1 MTVFSTTAGKLQ
13 TTAADWLENRR
24 RKTEF
29 RVQEVD
35 IYRQRMRC
43 SDSVRYNTSSQ
54 DWTGSMQMSPSGR
67 FQVIEEAK
75 PKKKILS
82 AEGVRWDA
90 AVIAIVAMVI
100 LCTGILLSDL
110 ACMGSGTKRISRLE
124 NTVAGITEENA
135 EMVRQMEISASDK
148 KVCTEAV
155 KLNLI
160 SSNAV
165 PTIRLT
171 VPADTNLTIST
182 VKTGE

>member
-13 TTAADWLENRR
+13 TTTADWLENRR
-24 RKTEF
+24 RKSDL
-29 RVQEVD
+29 RVQDVD

-43 SDSVRYNTSSQ
+43 SDSVRFDTNAQ
-54 DWTGSMQMSPSGR
+54 DWTKGMQMSPSGR

-75 PKKKILS
+75 PKKRIVS

-90 AVIAIVAMVI
+90 AVIVALVVI
-100 LCTGILLSDL
+100 CTGILLADL
-110 ACMGSGTKRISRLE
+110 AHMGTGTRTISRLE
-124 NTVAGITEENA
+124 TQVAGITEDNA
-135 EMVRQMEISASDK
+135 EILREMQMSASDP

-165 PTIRLT
+165 QTIRLT
-171 VPADTNLTIST
+171 VPADTNLTVT
-182 VKTGE
+182 TMRAGE

>member
-24 RKTEF
+24 RKAEF

-90 AVIAIVAMVI
+90 AIIAIVAVAI

-165 PTIRLT
+165 PTIHLT
-171 VPADTNLTIST
+171 VPADTNLTISA
-182 VKTGE
+182 VQTGE

>member
-13 TTAADWLENRR
+13 TTAADWLENKR
-24 RKTEF
+24 RKSEF
-29 RVQEVD
+29 RVQDVD

-43 SDSVRYNTSSQ
+43 SDSVRFDTNAQ
-54 DWTGSMQMSPSGR
+54 DWTKGMQMSPSGR

-75 PKKKILS
+75 PKKRILS

-90 AVIAIVAMVI
+90 AVIAIIAVI
-100 LCTGILLSDL
+100 VICAGVLLSDL
-110 ACMGSGTKRISRLE
+110 ACMGTGTRRISRLE
-124 NTVAGITEENA
+124 NQVAGITEDNA
-135 EMVRQMEISASDK
+135 EMLRQMQLNASDP

-165 PTIRLT
+165 QTIRLT
-171 VPADTNLTIST
+171 VPADTNLTISAMR
-182 VKTGE
+182 TGE

>member
-13 TTAADWLENRR
+13 TTAADWLENKR
-24 RKTEF
+24 RKSEF
-29 RVQEVD
+29 RVQDVD

-43 SDSVRYNTSSQ
+43 SDSVRFDTNTQ
-54 DWTGSMQMSPSGR
+54 DWTKGMQMSPSGR

-75 PKKKILS
+75 PKRKILS

-90 AVIAIVAMVI
+90 AVIAIIAVI
-100 LCTGILLSDL
+100 VICAGVLLSDL
-110 ACMGSGTKRISRLE
+110 ACMGTGTRKISRLE
-124 NTVAGITEENA
+124 NQVAGITEDNA
-135 EMVRQMEISASDK
+135 EMLRQMQLNASDP

-165 PTIRLT
+165 QTIRLT

-182 VKTGE
+182 MQTGE

>member
-90 AVIAIVAMVI
+90 AVIAIVAMVV

-110 ACMGSGTKRISRLE
+110 ACMGTGTRRISRLE

-182 VKTGE
+182 VQTGE

>member
-13 TTAADWLENRR
+13 TTAADWLENKR
-24 RKTEF
+24 RKSEF
-29 RVQEVD
+29 RVQDVD

-43 SDSVRYNTSSQ
+43 SDSVRFDTNTQ
-54 DWTGSMQMSPSGR
+54 DWTKGMQMSPSGR

-75 PKKKILS
+75 PKRRILS

-90 AVIAIVAMVI
+90 AVIAIIAVI
-100 LCTGILLSDL
+100 VICAGVLLSDL
-110 ACMGSGTKRISRLE
+110 ACMGTGTRKISRLE
-124 NTVAGITEENA
+124 NQVAGITEDNA
-135 EMVRQMEISASDK
+135 EMLRQMQLNASDP

-165 PTIRLT
+165 QTIRLT

-182 VKTGE
+182 MQTGE